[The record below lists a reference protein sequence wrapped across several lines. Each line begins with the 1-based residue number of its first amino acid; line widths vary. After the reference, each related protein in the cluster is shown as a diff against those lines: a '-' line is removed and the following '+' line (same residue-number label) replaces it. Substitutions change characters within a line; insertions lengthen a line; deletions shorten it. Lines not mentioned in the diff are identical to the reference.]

1 MFSIIHEIKNR
12 KNFNLLCTCPICLKS
27 LIQKNN
33 LLTNDV
39 KLLEYDKQKLLI
51 EDNFDKGNDEYEIIC
66 PHCKTFS
73 ITYVNKMN
81 NMRHINEEWRLED
94 E

>member
-1 MFSIIHEIKNR
+1 MFSIVHEIKDR
-12 KNFNLLCTCPICLKS
+12 KNFNLLCTCPVCLKS

-39 KLLEYDKQKLLI
+39 KLLEYDRQKLLI
-51 EDNFDKGNDEYEIIC
+51 EDCFDKGNDEYKIIC
-66 PHCKTFS
+66 HCKTFS

-81 NMRHINEEWRLED
+81 NIRIINRESSKEW
-94 E
+94 